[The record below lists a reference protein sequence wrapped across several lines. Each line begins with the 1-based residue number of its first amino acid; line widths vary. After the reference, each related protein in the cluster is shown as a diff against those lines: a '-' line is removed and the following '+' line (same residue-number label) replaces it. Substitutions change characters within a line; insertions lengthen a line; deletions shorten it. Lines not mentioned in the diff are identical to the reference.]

1 VVAVIGNSISE
12 GIKGRFNLWAIAAIL
27 VAGSFL
33 MPVVAV
39 LATAAGDSGGLW
51 QHLFTTVLPRYVFN
65 TVSLMVGVG
74 ALSILFGVTTAWV
87 VFRYEFYGR
96 QWCQWILLLPAAI
109 PAYLIAY
116 TYTDFLEYAGPVQ
129 GLLRNFF
136 GWQSAR
142 EYWFPEIRSMGGA
155 IFVMSAVLYPYV
167 YVIARTAFLLTPSSY
182 FEAARISGRNMFWSV
197 GIPLARPAIVAGV
210 ALVMM
215 ETISDFGTVEYF
227 AIETLTLG
235 IFNVWLGMNNL
246 AAAAQI
252 ATCAFLFIILL
263 LLVEILA
270 RAKRRFVDTSR
281 NSVSF
286 LPKPLDGWRAGFC
299 IFFCLFPVVVGFVT
313 PVSVLVGFIIEG
325 HSTALTT
332 AMFDAAVNSILIGC
346 SVASL
351 VVATAAFMGLVAS
364 FNKNLIVQRLT
375 AISSFGYAFPG
386 TILAVGVVMAG
397 GTLDTHIAKISKN
410 IFGWEYSGGLTS
422 GVTLVIFAC
431 VVRFQAVGYGAVKS
445 GLARISDSMVEA
457 SRVLG
462 HGLGQTM
469 GSVILPMIRL
479 SCVAGGL
486 LVFVDVMKELPM
498 TLLLRPF
505 DFETLA
511 TYVYQFAKDEMLEK
525 AALPAL
531 AIVLTGVIPVIVMNA
546 ALNRFQNPHTSNH
559 KITSKSF

>member
-1 VVAVIGNSISE
+1 MVAVINNAISE

-74 ALSILFGVTTAWV
+74 ALSVLFGVTTAWI

-96 QWCQWILLLPAAI
+96 QWCQWTLLLPAAI

-182 FEAARISGRNMFWSV
+182 FETARMSGRNMFWSV
-197 GIPLARPAIVAGV
+197 GLPLARPAIVAGV

-263 LLVEILA
+263 ILVEILA

-286 LPKPLDGWRAGFC
+286 SPEPLDGWRAGFC

-325 HSTALTT
+325 HSTALTS
-332 AMFDAAVNSILIGC
+332 AMFDAAANSILIGC
-346 SVASL
+346 AVASL
-351 VVATAAFMGLVAS
+351 VVATAVFLGLVAS
-364 FNKNLIVQRLT
+364 FNKNLVVQRLT

-397 GTLDTHIAKISKN
+397 GALDNYVARFSRD
-410 IFGWEYSGGLTS
+410 IFGWEYGGGLTS
-422 GVTLVIFAC
+422 GVALVIFAC

-445 GLARISDSMVEA
+445 GLARISESMIEA

-462 HGLGQTM
+462 HGFGQTM

-531 AIVLTGVIPVIVMNA
+531 AIVVTGVIPVIVMNA
-546 ALNRFQNPHTSNH
+546 ALNRFRPLY
-559 KITSKSF
+559 KSGN